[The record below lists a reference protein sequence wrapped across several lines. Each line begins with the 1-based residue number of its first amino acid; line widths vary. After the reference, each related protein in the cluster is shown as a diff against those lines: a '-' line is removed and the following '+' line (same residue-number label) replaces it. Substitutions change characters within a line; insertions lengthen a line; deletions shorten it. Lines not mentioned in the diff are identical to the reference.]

1 MRSSFILRR
10 VVHATFA
17 TLLPLASL
25 LVPAPASAAE
35 TSPAEVLGRTPL
47 AFEPNRGQS
56 DPEVRFLAR
65 GSGYALF
72 LTREEAVLA
81 LASPA
86 GPARP
91 ETMKNARP
99 ELRSSVLRMRPLG
112 ARPAES
118 LEPETTLP
126 GRSHY
131 LSATAPGES
140 LTDVPRYAKVRA
152 RGIYPGIDLV
162 YYGQGKTLEY
172 DFVVAPGADPDRIR
186 LELEGA
192 ESLRLDDAGNLRLG
206 LGGGEL
212 IQPAPVLYQ
221 EVDGE
226 RRTVPGRFL
235 LAGNTV
241 GFEVGAYDRS
251 LPLVI
256 DPMVVW
262 ASLLGGNDIEWAYD
276 VAVTPN
282 GQAYACGYTYS
293 TNFPT
298 RPAASDPDLE
308 PYVFDAFVTKFN
320 LDGTGIDWSTYV
332 GGPGFQSFAAIAL
345 DASRNPHVVGSFDS
359 EVPAEYGTSNAFV
372 GKLNA
377 SGSAFL
383 YQRRLGGTSTDYATD
398 IALDASGSA
407 YVVGTTYSRDFQ
419 MPGGAQQGFGGGNT
433 DAFVAKL
440 GINGGTHW
448 SSCYGGPLDQYTTGI
463 AVDAANQP
471 VVTGYVQLNAPSSP
485 ANYDA
490 FVFRMSAN
498 GASFQG
504 QVRFG
509 GSLNDYTGGI
519 VVDPNGS
526 TWLAGTTYSG
536 NFQTTDGTVLEGEA
550 DAFLVRVNAS
560 WTGLSYSTL
569 IGNVNRQVVGSMAMD
584 YAGWL
589 YIVGS
594 VFPVGDGPARVWL
607 VRFIPTTNG
616 VTTFATGGTGGAF
629 GLGIAI
635 DHHRAVYVSGVTS
648 SSDFA
653 TPGAF
658 QTTLRS
664 GSDAF
669 VAKITF

>member
-1 MRSSFILRR
+1 MKPSVLRR
-10 VVHATFA
+10 AVHVACA
-17 TLLPLASL
+17 ALLPLASL
-25 LVPAPASAAE
+25 LVPGPAGAVE
-35 TSPAEVLGRTPL
+35 TSPAEVLGRAPL
-47 AFEPNRGQS
+47 SFEPNVGQS

-72 LTREEAVLA
+72 LTRDEAVLA
-81 LASPA
+81 LASLAAPA
-86 GPARP
+86 GKP
-91 ETMKNARP
+91 ETLKNTRP
-99 ELRSSVLRMRPLG
+99 ALRSSVLRMRPAG

-118 LEPETTLP
+118 LEPEAPLP

-131 LSATAPGES
+131 LSATAPGEA
-140 LTDVPRYAKVRA
+140 LTDVPRYARVRA
-152 RGIYPGIDLV
+152 RGIYPGVDLV

-186 LELEGA
+186 LEIEGA
-192 ESLRLDDAGNLRLG
+192 ESLRLDEEGNLRLR
-206 LGGGEL
+206 LGGGEIL
-212 IQPAPVLYQ
+212 KPAPVLYQ

-226 RRTVPGRFL
+226 RRPVSGRFL

-241 GFEVGAYDRS
+241 GFEVGAYDRA

-256 DPMVVW
+256 DPTVVW

-308 PYVFDAFVTKFN
+308 PYVYDAFVTKFN

-359 EVPAEYGTSNAFV
+359 EVPAEVGTSDAFV

-377 SGSAFL
+377 TGSAFL
-383 YQRRLGGTSTDYATD
+383 YSRRLRGTSTDYATD
-398 IALDASGSA
+398 VALDASGNA
-407 YVVGTTYSRDFQ
+407 YVVGTTYSTDFP
-419 MPGGAQQGFGGGNT
+419 MPGGAQQSFGGGYT
-433 DAFVAKL
+433 EAFVAKL
-440 GINGGTHW
+440 GVNGGTQW
-448 SSCYGGPLDQYTTGI
+448 ASYYGGPLDQYTTGI
-463 AVDAANQP
+463 AVDAAGQP
-471 VVTGYVQLNAPSSP
+471 VVSGYVQLNGPSSP
-485 ANYDA
+485 SNYDA

-509 GSLNDYTGGI
+509 GSLNDYTGGL
-519 VVDPNGS
+519 VVDPNGN
-526 TWLAGTTYSG
+526 TWVTGTTYSG
-536 NFQTTDGTVLEGEA
+536 SFQTTDGTTLQGES
-550 DAFLVRVNAS
+550 DVFLVRVNAV

-569 IGNVNRQVVGSMAMD
+569 IGNVNQQFAGNMAVD
-584 YAGWL
+584 YSGWL

-594 VFPVGDGPARVWL
+594 VFPAGGGPSRVWL
-607 VRFIPTTNG
+607 ARFIPTTNG
-616 VTTFATGGTGGAF
+616 VTTYATGGTGGAF
-629 GLGIAI
+629 GLGIAV
-635 DHHRAVYVSGVTS
+635 DNSRAVYVSGVTS